1 MHNDDTR
8 DLDNHARLVHSPRR
22 ALVYNT
28 LRDPHNRLCMCS
40 RDRNRR
46 T

>member
-8 DLDNHARLVHSPRR
+8 DLDNHARLVHSPRLD
-22 ALVYNT
+22 LVYNT
-28 LRDPHNRLCMCS
+28 RLDLHNRLCMYS